1 MQDKMKGVLY
11 GAVAASSY
19 GMNPLFALPLYNHG
33 VGVNSTLFYRYVIA
47 VVFLFLWIKI
57 KKHSFYITIRQ
68 CWKLFWLG
76 ILFSLSSLFLFMS
89 YNYMDAGVASTILF
103 IYPVLVAMIMTVFY
117 KEKLTLQTGLSI
129 MCTLFG
135 VYFLYTGKPN
145 GNLDLFGMLLVFLS
159 ALSYAIYIVA
169 VNKTSLK
176 YLQPEKLT
184 FYVLLF
190 GSIVYIINTGFCTN
204 IETIPAW
211 YLWINAFGLALLP
224 TIVSIETMAVSIK
237 LLGATPAAILG
248 TLEPVTA
255 LFFGVTVFH
264 EVLTFKIIYGI
275 ILILAAVVGVILK
288 PDYHKWIFLKPGHDT
303 ENCDNNQ

>member
-1 MQDKMKGVLY
+1 MFSAKTKGFAC
-11 GAVAASSY
+11 GIIAAVTY
-19 GMNPLFALPLYNHG
+19 GMNPLFTLPLYEEGLNADS
-33 VGVNSTLFYRYVIA
+33 VLFYRYGLAIVLLVLLMKWKGESFRLQKKEIIPLVLA
-47 VVFLFLWIKI
+47 GLIFSSSSLLLFL
-57 KKHSFYITIRQ
+57 
-68 CWKLFWLG
+68 
-76 ILFSLSSLFLFMS
+76 S

-159 ALSYAIYIVA
+159 ALSYAVYIVA

-176 YLQPEKLT
+176 YLPPEKLT

-204 IETIPAW
+204 IETIQAW
-211 YLWINAFGLALLP
+211 YLWLNAFGLALLP

-264 EVLTFKIIYGI
+264 EVLTFKIICGI

-303 ENCDNNQ
+303 ENCDNN

>member
-1 MQDKMKGVLY
+1 MQDRLKGVIY
-11 GAVAASSY
+11 GSIAASSY
-19 GMNPLFALPLYNHG
+19 GMNPLFALPLYSHG
-33 VGVNSTLFYRYVIA
+33 VGVNSTLFYRYIIA
-47 VVFLFLWIKI
+47 VIFLFLWIKI

-68 CWKLFWLG
+68 GVKLFFLG

-89 YNYMDAGVASTILF
+89 YNYMDAGIASTILF
-103 IYPVLVAMIMTVFY
+103 IYPVIVAVIMMIFY
-117 KEKLTLQTGLSI
+117 HEKLTLQTFLSI
-129 MCTLFG
+129 ICTLFG
-135 VYFLYTGKPN
+135 VFFLYTGKPN
-145 GNLDLFGMLLVFLS
+145 GHLDLFGVFLVFLS

-190 GSIVYIINTGFCTN
+190 GSLVYIVNTGFCTS
-204 IETIPAW
+204 IDIIPQC

-255 LFFGVTVFH
+255 LFFGVIVFQ
-264 EVLTFKIIYGI
+264 EILTFKIICGI
-275 ILILAAVVGVILK
+275 ALILIAVIGVILK
-288 PDYHKWIFLKPGHDT
+288 PDYHQGIFLKPGHDT
-303 ENCDNNQ
+303 ENCENKQ